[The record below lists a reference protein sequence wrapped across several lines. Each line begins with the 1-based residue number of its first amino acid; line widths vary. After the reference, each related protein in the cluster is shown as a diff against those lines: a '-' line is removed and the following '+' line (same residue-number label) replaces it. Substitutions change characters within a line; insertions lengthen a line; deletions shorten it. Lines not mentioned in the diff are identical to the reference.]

1 MTSVQAYPLHWPAGF
16 PRSKAREPSRFR
28 TDFDGA
34 VRNVRNSLRSFAS
47 DSGRK
52 LEDPIMSSN
61 HNMLSMKDE
70 PDDPGVAVWFRWDN
84 MQLCIAVD
92 RYQKIA
98 DNLQAVHHIIE
109 ARRTELR
116 HGSLQLVRASFAGF
130 KALPAP
136 KGEHWSEVLQVSKT
150 ATLDQIETG
159 YRRLAKY
166 RHPDQPGGSVEAMAR
181 LNNARETAIREIGG

>member
-1 MTSVQAYPLHWPAGF
+1 MSVQAYPLHWPAGF
-16 PRSKAREPSRFR
+16 PRSKTREASRFR
-28 TDFDGA
+28 TDFDA
-34 VRNVRNSLRSFAS
+34 ALKNVRGSLRSFAA

-61 HNMLSMKDE
+61 HNVLMDDT

-84 MQLCIAVD
+84 TQLCIAVD
-92 RYQKIA
+92 RYLKIA
-98 DNLQAVHHIIE
+98 DNLQAVHHILE

-136 KGEHWSEVLQVSKT
+136 KGEHWSDVLQVT
-150 ATLDQIETG
+150 RDATVEQIEQG
-159 YRRLAKY
+159 YRKLAKY
-166 RHPDQPGGSVEAMAR
+166 RHPDQPGGSDSAMAR
-181 LNNARETAIREIGG
+181 LNTARETAIREIGG